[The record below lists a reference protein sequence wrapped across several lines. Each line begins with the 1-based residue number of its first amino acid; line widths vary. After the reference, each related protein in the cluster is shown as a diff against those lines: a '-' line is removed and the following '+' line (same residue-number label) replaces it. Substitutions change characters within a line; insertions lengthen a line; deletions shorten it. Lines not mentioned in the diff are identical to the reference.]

1 MAKTSRC
8 KVKIC
13 GITSVHDATLAKK
26 AGADY
31 IGILVDVTSS
41 ERSLITTQASR
52 IAKESP
58 IPTVLLLYNR
68 TTKDIQECVNQ
79 IQPLALQLLGQE
91 TVSQVKEL
99 RKVVSC
105 QLWKSV
111 YLPAGDPINVDKSL
125 INDQM
130 QAYSNAGADYL
141 LFDTVDTTQ
150 TPHRYGGTGKTCD
163 WKLAA
168 ELINDSPIPVFFA
181 GGIRPENV
189 KNAIET
195 MNPYGIDLCSGVEAS
210 KGVKDNGKLISLMD
224 QVRKAIYSN

>member
-1 MAKTSRC
+1 MSKTSRC

-13 GITSVHDATLAKK
+13 GITSVHDASLAKN

-31 IGILVDVTSS
+31 VGILVDVASS
-41 ERSLITTQASR
+41 ERSLKVNQAKR
-52 IAKESP
+52 IANNSP

-68 TTKDIQECVNQ
+68 TTIDIQESVNQ
-79 IQPLALQLLGQE
+79 IQPFALQLLGQE
-91 TVSQVKEL
+91 TASQVEEL
-99 RKVVSC
+99 RKMVSC

-111 YLPAGDPINVDKSL
+111 YLPAGDPSSVDKSM
-125 INDQM
+125 IHDQM
-130 QAYSNAGADYL
+130 EAYSNAGADYL
-141 LFDTVDTTQ
+141 LFDTVDTSQ

-163 WKLAA
+163 WELAS
-168 ELINDSPIPVFFA
+168 ELINGSPIPVFFA

-210 KGVKDNGKLISLMD
+210 KGVKDNGKLIRLMD
-224 QVRKAIYSN
+224 QVRKAKYSN